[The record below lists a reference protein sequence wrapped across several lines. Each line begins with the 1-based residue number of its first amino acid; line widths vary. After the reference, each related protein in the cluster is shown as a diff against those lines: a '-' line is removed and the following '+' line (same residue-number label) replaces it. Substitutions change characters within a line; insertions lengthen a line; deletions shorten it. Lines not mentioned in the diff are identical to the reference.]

1 MIKLAIDYL
10 GPDFQ
15 EHPPARQQHAEWNRL
30 HNASG
35 YIRFTP
41 LDVVATPWCLSTGC
55 GLSTQVRRSPSTGT
69 PQDGSLGVTGVTQGI
84 EVTHVFEVNS

>member
-1 MIKLAIDYL
+1 M
-10 GPDFQ
+10 
-15 EHPPARQQHAEWNRL
+15 
-30 HNASG
+30 HNASR

-69 PQDGSLGVTGVTQGI
+69 PQDGRLGVTSVTQGV
-84 EVTHVFEVNS
+84 EVTNVVGVNRRPS